1 MTKTEIKHV
10 AQDEIMHWIANA
22 ILTAEEGGKPLAIIN
37 EMKAQAQRAMKLY
50 GYTEWPG
57 ISK

>member
-1 MTKTEIKHV
+1 MTKTKIKHT

-22 ILTAEEGGKPLAIIN
+22 VLIAEEEDKPQAVID
-37 EMKAQAQRAMKLY
+37 EMRNQARRAMKLY
-50 GYTEWPG
+50 GYTEWAG